1 MHCPKLMLSF
11 DASDISAIIE
21 YCSILPLI
29 LKKELRGEGAKILD
43 VTEFLQAILRI
54 QKHAF

>member
-1 MHCPKLMLSF
+1 MLSF